1 MTIAARLAELPP
13 MPKREDTDKWIALFP
28 ANDVIKAAAI
38 AGFYEAEASSLRA
51 RLSLAL
57 GVLAAITNCAIRDAL
72 DRETTYVNT
81 ADIQDARLVLE
92 AMKEL
97 RGHE

>member
-1 MTIAARLAELPP
+1 MTISTRLAELPP

-57 GVLAAITNCAIRDAL
+57 EVLDNCPCTCFYEYRESGEDNKNVCDRCAVL
-72 DRETTYVNT
+72 D
-81 ADIQDARLVLE
+81 
-92 AMKEL
+92 AMKDL
-97 RGHE
+97 R